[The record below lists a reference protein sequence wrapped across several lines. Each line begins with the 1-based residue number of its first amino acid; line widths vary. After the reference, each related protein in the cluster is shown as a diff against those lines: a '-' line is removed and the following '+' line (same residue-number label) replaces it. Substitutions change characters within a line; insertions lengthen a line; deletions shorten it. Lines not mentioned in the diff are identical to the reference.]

1 MKQTSSNRLAAWALA
16 ALCIGSVTASTAPA
30 QNNATSSGQY
40 EEISS
45 FATGG
50 KFYLDKGSFVPV
62 GNGKIRYQ
70 IVGQSNQPGSV
81 NDSGNRISSNEFDC
95 NTGRLQSPIESW
107 AQDAKGNISNRIPG
121 PQGPITVS
129 NRTKLHG
136 LLKDACSENAPEAR
150 GSW

>member
-1 MKQTSSNRLAAWALA
+1 MKQTTINRMAAWALA
-16 ALCIGSVTASTAPA
+16 ALYVGGIAAFSASA
-30 QNNATSSGQY
+30 QSNATPNGQY

-70 IVGQSNQPGSV
+70 IVGQSNLPGSV
-81 NDSGNRISSNEFDC
+81 NDSGNRVSSNEVDC

-107 AQDAKGNISNRIPG
+107 TQDAKGNISSRIPG

-129 NRTKLHG
+129 SRTKLHG
-136 LLKDACSENAPEAR
+136 LLKDACSENAPEAK
-150 GSW
+150 GAW